1 VALSSLAGFRQMVVD
16 SADGYIF
23 ISEGSAKGLAVF
35 KTDGT
40 HVTTL
45 DSGDDVEGI
54 TLSGGTLYAADV
66 TQDAVVVIDA
76 ATATQTATWS
86 LGAST
91 APYSVAVQSGKLWVS
106 YGGAIGDFDLSAG
119 TFQAVGT
126 ASAHTWSSTPDLA
139 ADPNDTGVLVASDEG
154 ISPATVAT
162 YNTSTDPAA
171 SIAGPTVMVSTQDWC
186 TNGQQ
191 AAVIPGGTQFVLACS
206 APYEG
211 LVLATNSLPA
221 PASTL
226 TAEAY
231 PGAAAVA
238 SDGSVAIGTTN
249 GINQKVYVYGPDL
262 TQRNVLSVPGLAA
275 KGIAWGAGSS
285 TLYAVS
291 GSSGSYTLNVFDS
304 PEVAKTTL
312 TLSSPATSMVGSP
325 VTLTGELTYASGA
338 PAAGD
343 TVSISRLNPDGTTTT
358 LTSAQT
364 DSNGAFTISDT
375 PPAQGAYTYT
385 ASYAGTATTSASQ
398 ATAKVTASL
407 NTATVVLSAGS
418 TVPLPGTDL
427 TFNGTLSF
435 GIGTPAVGTPLAI
448 TRANPDG
455 STTTVTTAQTA
466 SGGAFSFTDAPTALG
481 TYTYTA
487 SYAGDSSTASARGTT
502 KITVALATATI
513 RVTAPK
519 SVVPLKSYTVTGSLG
534 FSAGGPSALGK
545 PLTVTRKNPNG
556 TTTKITGVATT
567 DANGDFSF
575 AQPAESVLGAYT
587 YTVSYAGDAT
597 TAPAT
602 STATVTIAKGAAPLT
617 LSTGPS
623 TALYDS
629 TIHVTAHLGS
639 TYSNRTVSVYAQLIG
654 TGTRKLL
661 KTAAV
666 NSAGNLVISYPSA
679 TRNVIFTTTF
689 SGDAQ
694 YAARSVSERV
704 GVAARVAMSNSG
716 WYTSAAFDGAT
727 YRVFHHT
734 GTLHATITVTP
745 NKHGECVRMNTQE
758 LVNGKWAGALSPCF
772 PLNSASQQTLYLVL
786 AGLPFGHYRAQ
797 AIFVPSSSDVTNISY
812 YTGWFYFQVAS

>member
-1 VALSSLAGFRQMVVD
+1 
-16 SADGYIF
+16 
-23 ISEGSAKGLAVF
+23 
-35 KTDGT
+35 
-40 HVTTL
+40 
-45 DSGDDVEGI
+45 
-54 TLSGGTLYAADV
+54 
-66 TQDAVVVIDA
+66 
-76 ATATQTATWS
+76 
-86 LGAST
+86 
-91 APYSVAVQSGKLWVS
+91 
-106 YGGAIGDFDLSAG
+106 
-119 TFQAVGT
+119 
-126 ASAHTWSSTPDLA
+126 
-139 ADPNDTGVLVASDEG
+139 
-154 ISPATVAT
+154 
-162 YNTSTDPAA
+162 
-171 SIAGPTVMVSTQDWC
+171 MVSTQDWC

-191 AAVIPGGTQFVLACS
+191 AAVLPGGTQFVLACGE
-206 APYEG
+206 PYEG

-226 TAEAY
+226 AAEAY

-249 GINQKVYVYGPDL
+249 GITDNVYVYGPDL
-262 TQRNVLSVPGLAA
+262 TQRNVLPVPNLVP
-275 KGIAWGAGSS
+275 KGIAWGADSS

-291 GSSGSYTLNVFDS
+291 GSSGSYTLNIVDS
-304 PEVAKTTL
+304 PEVAKTAL
-312 TLSSPATSMVGSP
+312 TLSSPATSIVGST
-325 VTLTGELTYASGA
+325 VTLTGELTYTSGT
-338 PAAGD
+338 PATGD

-385 ASYAGTATTSASQ
+385 ASYAGTATTGASQ
-398 ATAKVTASL
+398 ATATVTASL
-407 NTATVVLSAGS
+407 NTATVTLSTGS

-435 GIGTPAVGTPLAI
+435 GTGTPAVGTPLTI
-448 TRANPDG
+448 TRTNPDG
-455 STTTVTTAQTA
+455 STTAVTTAQTI
-466 SGGAFSFTDAPTALG
+466 SGGAFDFTDAPTALG

-487 SYAGDSSTASARGTT
+487 SYAGDSSTASAQGTT

-513 RVTAPK
+513 HITAPK
-519 SVVPLKSYTVTGSLG
+519 SVVPLKSYTVTGSLS
-534 FSAGGPSALGK
+534 FSVGGPAVGT

-556 TTTKITGVATT
+556 TTTNITGVATT

-617 LSTGPS
+617 LSTGAS

-639 TYSNRTVSVYAQLIG
+639 TYSNRTVSVYAQLVG
-654 TGTRKLL
+654 SGTRKLL

-679 TRNVIFTTTF
+679 TRNVIFTATF

-704 GVAARVAMSNSG
+704 GVDARVAMSNSG
-716 WYTSAAFDGAT
+716 WYTSAVYGGVT

-734 GTLHATITVTP
+734 GTLHNVITVTP

-758 LVNGKWAGALSPCF
+758 LVDGKWAGAFTPCF
-772 PLNSASQQTLYLVL
+772 ALNSASQQFLYLTL
-786 AGLPFGHYRAQ
+786 AGLPYGHYRVQAQ
-797 AIFVPSSSDVTNISY
+797 FVPSTSDVTNVSY
-812 YTGWFYFQVAS
+812 YSGWFYFQIVS